1 MFPTTNSDPR
11 RRESSRAASHE
22 AERGFTLAGLL
33 VILTIMA
40 VVLAYT
46 VPQMWSDVLRRERDL
61 QTIWTMKQYAR
72 AIAEF
77 QRRRQ
82 ALPVSLDQLKEQNR
96 PRVLRRLYPDPLTG
110 QMDWVLIPA
119 GTAVPGAPA
128 PGTTP
133 RQPSWG
139 PPSPQNPNWGQPG
152 AGGTSG
158 GGAGSGDE
166 GRSTSTSAT
175 GQPVQAANQIGPFIG
190 VRPPK
195 TGRSFVAF
203 KGIDRYE
210 NWSYT
215 VLDLQAEQNQAI
227 RPPGAGMPTSGTP
240 PTGTK
245 KP

>member
-1 MFPTTNSDPR
+1 MSRTT
-11 RRESSRAASHE
+11 SSEPGKGE

-33 VILTIMA
+33 VILTIMGI
-40 VVLAYT
+40 VLAYT
-46 VPQMWSDVLRRERDL
+46 VPQMWSDVIRRERDL

-110 QMDWVLIPA
+110 QMDWILIPA
-119 GTAVPGAPA
+119 GTGVPGAPA
-128 PGTTP
+128 PGTPGTKS
-133 RQPSWG
+133 PSLSN
-139 PPSPQNPNWGQPG
+139 PSPQNPNWGQKP
-152 AGGTSG
+152 AGGDQN
-158 GGAGSGDE
+158 AG
-166 GRSTSTSAT
+166 TSTSAT
-175 GQPVQAANQIGPFIG
+175 GQPGRPGQSSQTIGPFIG

-215 VLDLQAEQNQAI
+215 ILDLQAEQDQAI

-240 PTGTK
+240 PGGTR